1 MRGIIENHFS
11 PDLMCSQKMLLTA
24 GHTLIIPPHQNYN
37 SAFALH
43 SAKAAKRARPKKKQ
57 VSATLANLQS
67 LFFPQRQFNFISV
80 STLDY
85 IVMFSHQRL
94 PKMDEKSCEEK

>member
-24 GHTLIIPPHQNYN
+24 GHTLIIRPHQNYN

-43 SAKAAKRARPKKKQ
+43 SAKAAKRARPKKTSIRHVGQ
-57 VSATLANLQS
+57 FAVTLFSTAAIQLY
-67 LFFPQRQFNFISV
+67 LSV
-80 STLDY
+80 YT
-85 IVMFSHQRL
+85 RL
-94 PKMDEKSCEEK
+94 HCYVQPPKAAKNG